1 LRPDRQADQL
11 DETDRG
17 LMVELIAR

>member
-1 LRPDRQADQL
+1 LRPDGQADQL